1 MDIGGAFLQASEEVL
16 NMFGMRFEYINRHK
30 NNILCENIVISID
43 LKKDIEGKINL
54 IMTEPLALKIISCM
68 MGGMN
73 VSSVD
78 EMGKSAL
85 GELLNMTAG
94 NALMKLPSGNDIDIS
109 PPEITFEKDFLIND
123 ECHTFSVDNEKMYL
137 NIGV

>member
-16 NMFGMRFEYINRHK
+16 KMFGMKFEYINRHK
-30 NNILCENIVISID
+30 NDILCENIIISID

-54 IMTEPLALKIISCM
+54 LITETLALKIISSM

-78 EMGKSAL
+78 EIGKSAL

-94 NALMKLPSGNDIDIS
+94 NALMKLSGGNDIDIS
-109 PPEITFEKDFLIND
+109 PPHITFEKDFPVND
-123 ECHTFSVDNEKMYL
+123 ECHTFFVDEEKMYL
-137 NIGV
+137 NIAI